1 MLPLARLLEK
11 ISLGGGV
18 IAAILILPLML
29 AISWEVFSRYVLG
42 SPTIWAYEL
51 GYMGLGAHFILGGA
65 YTLKAGAHIRI
76 DILYAR
82 FRPKWQALLDLVL
95 YLGLL
100 LPFTLWLTWGL
111 WDFFQDAWRFGERS
125 GQSAWNPVV
134 WPFRLVLVTGFTLL
148 AVQIVAECL
157 KCLAVLTG
165 RARSL
170 AEIG

>member
-11 ISLGGGV
+11 FSLGGGV
-18 IAAILILPLML
+18 IAAILIVPLML

-82 FRPKWQALLDLVL
+82 FHPKWQALLDLVL

-134 WPFRLVLVTGFTLL
+134 WPFRLVLVAGFTLL
-148 AVQIVAECL
+148 AIQIVAECL